1 MGLLKSFKSWLGNPG
16 VGAALNRCYH
26 GYEAFE
32 VVLVVVLEETVVWCG
47 GGPRII
53 RLWRRDRF
61 VMMVDFWTLSS
72 QREAAQREG
81 ER

>member
-1 MGLLKSFKSWLGNPG
+1 M
-16 VGAALNRCYH
+16 
-26 GYEAFE
+26 
-32 VVLVVVLEETVVWCG
+32 VLVVVVEETVVWCG